1 MWMVMMHPLG
11 AGAAVVHQ
19 WLQCGCHTDKRGRG
33 GGLEA
38 RVRALP
44 VSVRR
49 KAETANTDKEMSL
62 GDALIVTIYP
72 HGLAGL

>member
-1 MWMVMMHPLG
+1 M
-11 AGAAVVHQ
+11 
-19 WLQCGCHTDKRGRG
+19 
-33 GGLEA
+33 
-38 RVRALP
+38 RVLP